1 MKYIFNSSVFCNN
14 KPNID
19 PNKKRNDLHQRVSLN
34 DKNEKKF
41 KKNNKSHCY

>member
-34 DKNEKKF
+34 DKKEKKF